1 MSQIQK
7 TLNAITQLQNET
19 NLLVDSGELPED
31 KDQFFDSMIFDWM
44 TSLLEGYKQALEE
57 IQNKPQKKK
66 NLITGEFSIRGGYY
80 DFKESGKFKISI
92 FTYDIELDTLKC
104 KEQFFEFI
112 NHYFGV
118 FKSDIFLNE
127 WYIDTEAD
135 TLKFAFAFQTDL
147 EFSTPKNEIS
157 LITGKKLSFG
167 SFHQNKAYFRLPELT
182 KLPDQIWDYPCYGF
196 AIPYSYEGNVMD
208 LLRRIESAAQ
218 EGGELADLRA
228 IRGNAFEYE
237 VNILV
242 DALKTRKWKSIFTGI
257 GRYKLLP
264 DGIYKKY

>member
-7 TLNAITQLQNET
+7 TLDAIAELRNQIV
-19 NLLVDSGELPED
+19 LLADSGEIPEN
-31 KDQFFDSMIFDWM
+31 K
-44 TSLLEGYKQALEE
+44 TLLLASFASELNQLEDELEE
-57 IQNKPQKKK
+57 IQNKPTKKK
-66 NLITGEFSIRGGYY
+66 NLITGEFSLRGGYY
-80 DFKESGKFKISI
+80 DFKESGNFTIEI
-92 FTYDIELDTLKC
+92 FGRSFIFPVDGAKEHLAKNLNDT
-104 KEQFFEFI
+104 
-112 NHYFGV
+112 FGV
-118 FKSDIFLNE
+118 KPSDIFLNE
-127 WYIDTEAD
+127 WFIDTNAD

-182 KLPDQIWDYPCYGF
+182 NLPDQIWDYPCYGF
-196 AIPYSYEGNVMD
+196 AIPYSYEGNVDD

-218 EGGELADLRA
+218 VGGELADLRA
-228 IRGNAFEYE
+228 IRGTAFEYE

-242 DALKTRKWKSIFTGI
+242 GALKTRKWKSIFTDI

-264 DGIYKKY
+264 DGNYKKY